1 MDRNAHPP
9 LFYLLLRPM
18 TWLGS
23 GRLVYRAL
31 SIAAAVVATYVVG
44 RIATRVFRT
53 PAVSLLCAFAFGLA
67 VPTAIIACAV
77 RSYMLSVTLVLVA
90 FRLYLDLIDP
100 ARERIEPKT
109 RILFVVALVGAILSH
124 YSGIFF
130 AGAAVALP
138 CLYAAVDRRYRVW
151 FGQRLRAHWRD
162 DLVTLIPI
170 VAVIVAAYAV
180 HLAKLNA
187 TLTHTAVYYPAPA
200 ASAAE
205 FARGAASFL
214 AHAVVAEIDLFSPL
228 PIGGLPALYRAMVVV
243 LLTVLAAALALTLRR
258 RSDCAVASAP
268 LGMLMIIAIAM
279 MGSALARRYPFG
291 GFLRQQFILFPFAML
306 AVFALVD
313 EVVARRS
320 VQWFVAALWVA
331 VMLNALVQRSL
342 LHFFPSESG
351 SRESVQFHHFLDD
364 SHAVYVDQFSLVPFF
379 AAHQRDTWSAQTEL
393 GEGLS
398 LFRSVRVS
406 GAWWCCGT

>member
-1 MDRNAHPP
+1 MARADDSHGNKLLLAVIALTAAVPMLHMGIHDRIDYDGWWHVFIAREVPWSSFWADVDRNAHPP

-162 DLVTLIPI
+162 DLATLIPI
-170 VAVIVAAYAV
+170 AVVIVAAYAV
-180 HLAKLNA
+180 HIAKLNA
-187 TLTHTAVYYPAPA
+187 
-200 ASAAE
+200 S
-205 FARGAASFL
+205 
-214 AHAVVAEIDLFSPL
+214 
-228 PIGGLPALYRAMVVV
+228 
-243 LLTVLAAALALTLRR
+243 
-258 RSDCAVASAP
+258 
-268 LGMLMIIAIAM
+268 
-279 MGSALARRYPFG
+279 
-291 GFLRQQFILFPFAML
+291 
-306 AVFALVD
+306 
-313 EVVARRS
+313 
-320 VQWFVAALWVA
+320 
-331 VMLNALVQRSL
+331 
-342 LHFFPSESG
+342 
-351 SRESVQFHHFLDD
+351 
-364 SHAVYVDQFSLVPFF
+364 
-379 AAHQRDTWSAQTEL
+379 
-393 GEGLS
+393 
-398 LFRSVRVS
+398 
-406 GAWWCCGT
+406 